1 MREIEKMDLITK
13 DNKKYITLDVIK
25 YNNKKYAFV
34 NEVTEEKETTE
45 NYFVFEANGLKTNTI
60 IDIDL
65 LNKLLPIFQ
74 KNLENEITNILKEE
88 N

>member
-34 NEVTEEKETTE
+34 NEVTEKKKQQKIIL
-45 NYFVFEANGLKTNTI
+45 FLKQM
-60 IDIDL
+60 D
-65 LNKLLPIFQ
+65 
-74 KNLENEITNILKEE
+74 
-88 N
+88 